1 MPDSQSVRAPKVL
14 IAGAGLTGLAMA
26 ILLEK
31 AGIEYQ
37 VLERKAEI
45 QQPLGGAII
54 LSFNVMPLMEQLGV
68 LDQIEAI
75 SFSIETT
82 MIYKEDMEVIREINL
97 RSNKKQVGYGTQ
109 VIPRPD
115 LHAILLALVPKEK
128 ILVNKSIESLV
139 QDGESVTVTCEDK
152 STYTAD
158 ILIGADGS
166 DSGTRRALYKDMEKE
181 GLTPKIIEEENKT
194 LYMSI
199 FGTTDPMDPAN
210 FEGLDDDCTR
220 CDTVVG
226 DERGLTYRTFIIPN
240 NRVSWRVDFQSST
253 MDPEW
258 VEGYKNADYK
268 AFDLKKLP
276 ERWRGRELAMMGSLG
291 ILFDNTPQDKICK
304 VVLEENIYESW
315 KHGRTVLIGDAAH
328 RLLPGFALE
337 GILDAIVLANLIYEM
352 PTSNQKHITK
362 VFEDFVEER
371 FPTSRRELSPAQQ
384 ATHVMSGKT
393 WLDAAGR
400 YLLLKLVPRYFK
412 EKSREYIS
420 FYRPQA
426 AFLPKVDTRGENP
439 CTPQRPSKKYAAYL
453 KAKGTSGSNTPAD
466 AAAV

>member
-1 MPDSQSVRAPKVL
+1 MPDSQTVKSPKVI
-14 IAGAGLTGLAMA
+14 IAGAGLAGLTMA

-37 VLERKAEI
+37 VLERSSEI
-45 QQPLGGAII
+45 QQTLGGAII
-54 LSFNVMPLMEQLGV
+54 LSFNVMPLMEQFGI

-75 SFSIETT
+75 SFPIETT

-97 RSNKKQVGYGTQ
+97 RSNRKMVGYGTQ
-109 VIPRPD
+109 VIPRPQ

-139 QDGESVTVTCEDK
+139 QDTESVTVTCEDK

-166 DSGTRRALYKDMEKE
+166 DSGTRRALYKDMEKD
-181 GLTPKIIEEENKT
+181 GITPKIIEEENKT
-194 LYMSI
+194 LYMSV

-240 NRVSWRVDFQSST
+240 NRVSWRVDFQSSE

-268 AFDLKKLP
+268 AFDLKKMP

-304 VVLEENIYESW
+304 VVLEENIYENW

-352 PTSNQKHITK
+352 PASNHKNITK
-362 VFEDFVEER
+362 AFDEFYDER
-371 FPTSRRELSPAQQ
+371 FPSPRRELTPTQQ
-384 ATHVMSGKT
+384 ATHVMFGRT
-393 WLDAAGR
+393 WLDVAGR
-400 YLLLKLVPRYFK
+400 YLLLKLVPKYFK
-412 EKSREYIS
+412 EKSRDYINY
-420 FYRPQA
+420 YRPQA
-426 AFLPKVDTRGENP
+426 AFLPRVETRGDNP
-439 CTPQRPSKKYAAYL
+439 PTPQRTSKKYANYL
-453 KAKGTSGSNTPAD
+453 RTRGASGSSPT
-466 AAAV
+466 AAV

>member
-1 MPDSQSVRAPKVL
+1 MPDSQTVKSPKVI
-14 IAGAGLTGLAMA
+14 IAGAGLAGLTMA

-37 VLERKAEI
+37 VLERSSEI
-45 QQPLGGAII
+45 QQTLGGAII

-75 SFSIETT
+75 SFPIETT

-97 RSNKKQVGYGTQ
+97 RSNRKMVGYGTQ
-109 VIPRPD
+109 VIPRPQ

-139 QDGESVTVTCEDK
+139 QDTESVTVTCEDK

-166 DSGTRRALYKDMEKE
+166 DSGTRRALYKDLEKD
-181 GLTPKIIEEENKT
+181 GITPKIIEEENKT
-194 LYMSI
+194 LYMSV

-240 NRVSWRVDFQSST
+240 NRVSWRVDFQSSE

-268 AFDLKKLP
+268 AFDLKKMP

-304 VVLEENIYESW
+304 VVLEENIYENW
-315 KHGRTVLIGDAAH
+315 KHGRTVLIGD
-328 RLLPGFALE
+328 ALE

-352 PTSNQKHITK
+352 PISNHKNITK
-362 VFEDFVEER
+362 AFDEFYEER
-371 FPTSRRELSPAQQ
+371 FPSPRRELNPTQQ
-384 ATHVMSGKT
+384 ATHVMFGRT
-393 WLDAAGR
+393 WLDVAGR
-400 YLLLKLVPRYFK
+400 YLLLKLVPKYFK
-412 EKSREYIS
+412 EKSRDYINY
-420 FYRPQA
+420 YRPQA
-426 AFLPKVDTRGENP
+426 AFLPRVDTKGDNP
-439 CTPQRPSKKYAAYL
+439 STPQRTSKKYANYL
-453 KAKGTSGSNTPAD
+453 KSKGASDSTP